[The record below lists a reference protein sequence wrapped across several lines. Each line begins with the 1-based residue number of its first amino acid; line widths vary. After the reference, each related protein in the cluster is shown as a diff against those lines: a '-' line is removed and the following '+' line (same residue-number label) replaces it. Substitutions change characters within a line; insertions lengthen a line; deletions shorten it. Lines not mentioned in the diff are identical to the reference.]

1 MNTTFRIKL
10 RDKLSHV
17 VSEVQRGVEQL
28 DHVSEHLTLPNHVEL
43 KAVDVDVIKSLGFV
57 LSEVL
62 TKDVI
67 CCQLRVKLIGTTMML
82 YGASFKHWESPVS
95 GSLQDACW

>member
-17 VSEVQRGVEQL
+17 VSEVQKGMGQL
-28 DHVSEHLTLPNHVEL
+28 DHVSEHLTLPNHIEL

-57 LSEVL
+57 L
-62 TKDVI
+62 
-67 CCQLRVKLIGTTMML
+67 C
-82 YGASFKHWESPVS
+82 
-95 GSLQDACW
+95 